1 MVGIAVGVG
10 GDVVAGHVRDV
21 GSVSMSS
28 LNFLDFIFTYYTDHF
43 FFYIL
48 DHCLIWTCL
57 YFGLISDF
65 LTISYQLG

>member
-1 MVGIAVGVG
+1 MVGIAAGGVS

-21 GSVSMSS
+21 GSDSMSS
-28 LNFLDFIFTYYTDHF
+28 GNFFCHILINRSL
-43 FFYIL
+43 FYIL

-65 LTISYQLG
+65 